1 MNEFVHTVTGWLSLP
16 EAGLGVVFLMSL
28 LAATILPLGS
38 EPALLGYVA
47 LMPQAVWPAIGVA
60 TAGNTLGSVITYLMG
75 AGAQRVLCTA
85 SDKQPGRWQRRAE
98 GLALRFGAPVLL
110 FSWVPLLGDP
120 LCAVAGWLR
129 LPFWPCL
136 GWIALGKFA
145 RYVVI
150 CGLLLHFFVP
160 VA

>member
-1 MNEFVHTVTGWLSLP
+1 
-16 EAGLGVVFLMSL
+16 
-28 LAATILPLGS
+28 
-38 EPALLGYVA
+38 
-47 LMPQAVWPAIGVA
+47 
-60 TAGNTLGSVITYLMG
+60 MG

-129 LPFWPCL
+129 WARAERAMRVGAPLPGL
-136 GWIALGKFA
+136 AIAAVLTLA
-145 RYVVI
+145 TVVA
-150 CGLLLHFFVP
+150 GLALLVLLTFE
-160 VA
+160 